1 MEVSL
6 RSRGVAESEASMLL
20 SNECVRMYV
29 TVKASTTQG
38 QLHYVSKVYAISQVW
53 NVAFCLLVL
62 LHQVSYLKSY
72 ACKGLSDEF
81 R

>member
-1 MEVSL
+1 MSL

-29 TVKASTTQG
+29 TVMASTTLG
-38 QLHYVSKVYAISQVW
+38 QLYYVSKVYAISQDMECSILSPCSFTSSQLY
-53 NVAFCLLVL
+53 NKL
-62 LHQVSYLKSY
+62 Y
-72 ACKGLSDEF
+72 GISDEF